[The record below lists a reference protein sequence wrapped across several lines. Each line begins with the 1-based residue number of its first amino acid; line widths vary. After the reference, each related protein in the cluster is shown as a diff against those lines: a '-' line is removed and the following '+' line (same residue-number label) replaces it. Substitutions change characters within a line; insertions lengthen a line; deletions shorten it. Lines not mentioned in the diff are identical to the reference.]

1 MISKM
6 GLSKL
11 SISYFLRPPFHS
23 ELRPKDII
31 AKSKKP
37 KTKNFRI
44 SGYLLIHTHTH
55 THTHTHI
62 CMHSRIHTCMHT
74 YTHTHI
80 IWRALSEALPGS
92 EAES

>member
-44 SGYLLIHTHTH
+44 SGYLLIYIYTHTHTH
-55 THTHTHI
+55 THTHTY
-62 CMHSRIHTCMHT
+62 MHAF
-74 YTHTHI
+74 THTHVHAHI
-80 IWRALSEALPGS
+80 HTHTHHL
-92 EAES
+92 ESTF